1 MQGTRT
7 TYRSVIKRNCEL
19 NAVREIDTFYRR
31 KFRVY
36 SIPRDSREIFSV
48 RFSSKFQEYQDSVKF
63 KIFDSSTWKSNI
75 ETSLIH
81 EQVKRASVCTRWILY
96 RKRERFE
103 FSKPKFGQNLYLYNI
118 NIM

>member
-81 EQVKRASVCTRWILY
+81 EQVKRASMYVLGGFSIENVEVR
-96 RKRERFE
+96 RKIRIFE
-103 FSKPKFGQNLYLYNI
+103 ARVWSKLIFI
-118 NIM
+118 